1 MPTVAVSTGQAVLI
15 GVAAGLFVA
24 AVGFGILSGRRRR
37 RQAQL
42 DIPAAMRPGPSD
54 PDLEKPVL
62 EKMLAFGT
70 LFTVIMA
77 LWMPIV
83 FLRDPGQNKS
93 DTQETVD
100 KSVERGQ
107 QTTEAGSEENPL
119 GFNCERC
126 HGTGLSG
133 GHNVFNDA
141 LVTVPDLT
149 TVCGGAAYGHPLI
162 TNLQDVVNT
171 IARGRQGTDMPSWS
185 VRFAGAMTD
194 QQINDVVNYILSIQT
209 VPDDQNVCLGTVAS
223 PTPSASG
230 SGSPTPSASGSGS
243 ATPSASPTG

>member
-107 QTTEAGSEENPL
+107 QTTEPG
-119 GFNCERC
+119 RRR
-126 HGTGLSG
+126 TLS
-133 GHNVFNDA
+133 A
-141 LVTVPDLT
+141 STAS
-149 TVCGGAAYGHPLI
+149 GA
-162 TNLQDVVNT
+162 T
-171 IARGRQGTDMPSWS
+171 AR
-185 VRFAGAMTD
+185 
-194 QQINDVVNYILSIQT
+194 
-209 VPDDQNVCLGTVAS
+209 AS
-223 PTPSASG
+223 PVGTTSSTTPS
-230 SGSPTPSASGSGS
+230 
-243 ATPSASPTG
+243 